1 MSLSLSFTLGGGPH
15 SHYCDVVD
23 FLYNSGCTTFLIAVS
38 GNRGYSKGQYFKII
52 DGADLA
58 VQFFVIMKITK
69 SRTMIEEGSS
79 GVMKQE

>member
-1 MSLSLSFTLGGGPH
+1 MTLWTFCTTLG
-15 SHYCDVVD
+15 
-23 FLYNSGCTTFLIAVS
+23 TTFLIAVS

-69 SRTMIEEGSS
+69 SRTMIEEESS